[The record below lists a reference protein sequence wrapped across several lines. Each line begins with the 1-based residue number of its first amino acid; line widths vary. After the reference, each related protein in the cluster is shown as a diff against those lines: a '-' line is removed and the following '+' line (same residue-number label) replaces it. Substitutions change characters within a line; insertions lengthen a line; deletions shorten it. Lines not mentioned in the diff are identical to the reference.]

1 MREIK
6 FRAWF
11 RRESRW
17 LNDHEYKIIP
27 NGQIST
33 MGVFP
38 SSTDISLMQFTGLKD
53 KSGKEI
59 YEGDVILFSDE
70 RWEIVYAECGF
81 FITQKGKISQ
91 WLALVLNKSEVIGN
105 IYENKELL
113 ERGEV

>member
-6 FRAWF
+6 FRAW
-11 RRESRW
+11 
-17 LNDHEYKIIP
+17 HEGHRAAPAKMLYDEKQGDCLVWKSQ
-27 NGQIST
+27 GQNIKE
-33 MGVFP
+33 
-38 SSTDISLMQFTGLKD
+38 IMQFTGLKD